1 MSILSTQGKKK
12 SIKTSLEVTTSASLE
27 LNKKFEFTIT
37 KQANF
42 FVEKIVE
49 RMNDLAK
56 ENEEDNLKRIGNNI
70 SEEVEVVTVNRA
82 PKISDKVKKYKE
94 QENDGSYSQ
103 DRSPNLKKKAPEKSK
118 IICKKIN
125 RH

>member
-27 LNKKFEFTIT
+27 LNKKFEYTIT

-49 RMNDLAK
+49 KMNDLGK
-56 ENEEDNLKRIGNNI
+56 KNEEDNLKSIKNNI

-82 PKISDKVKKYKE
+82 PKISDNMKKYKE
-94 QENDGSYSQ
+94 HENDDSYSEY
-103 DRSPNLKKKAPEKSK
+103 RSPNIKKKAPVKSK
-118 IICKKIN
+118 IYFLN
-125 RH
+125 